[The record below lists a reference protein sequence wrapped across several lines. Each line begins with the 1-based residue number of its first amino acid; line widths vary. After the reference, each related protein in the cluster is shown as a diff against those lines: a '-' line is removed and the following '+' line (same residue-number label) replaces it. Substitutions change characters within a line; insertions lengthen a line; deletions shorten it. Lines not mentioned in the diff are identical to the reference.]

1 LSDFIQIPGKIVVYF
16 PNKWGEE
23 TLGKI
28 FMESFRSRSGQ
39 SIRSQVVV
47 ILWRER
53 RVEEEKRRKAWP
65 SWYRR

>member
-1 LSDFIQIPGKIVVYF
+1 M
-16 PNKWGEE
+16 GED

>member
-1 LSDFIQIPGKIVVYF
+1 M
-16 PNKWGEE
+16 GED

-28 FMESFRSRSGQ
+28 FMESFKSKSGQ
-39 SIRSQVVV
+39 SIRSPMVA

-53 RVEEEKRRKAWP
+53 RVKEEKRRKAWS